1 MDNFSFLSIGS
12 NSGDRMNNIKRL
24 FEELKNSNVI
34 ILSNSSIYKS
44 EPLDSLSD
52 KNFYNLV
59 IKIKTTLDLLNFF
72 TLTESIEVKMGRK
85 IKNNKDM
92 PRIIDIDIL
101 TFNNKVYKSEFL
113 VIPHPKLYDRRF
125 VLLPWAEIAGEYI
138 LPKYNKSVN
147 YLLNNVKDTSKI
159 CKLEI

>member
-12 NSGDRMNNIKRL
+12 NSGDRINNIQRL

-72 TLTESIEVKMGRK
+72 SLTESIEVKMGRK
-85 IKNNKDM
+85 IKNNPDM

-101 TFNNKVYKSEFL
+101 TFNNKVYKSDFL
-113 VIPHPKLYDRRF
+113 VIPHPKLYERRF
-125 VLLPWAEIAGEYI
+125 VLLPWSEIA
-138 LPKYNKSVN
+138 
-147 YLLNNVKDTSKI
+147 
-159 CKLEI
+159 

>member
-1 MDNFSFLSIGS
+1 MDNSSFLSIGS
-12 NSGDRMNNIKRL
+12 NSGDRINNIQRL

-59 IKIKTTLDLLNFF
+59 IKIKTTLDLFNFF
-72 TLTESIEVKMGRK
+72 SLTESIEVKMGRK
-85 IKNNKDM
+85 IKNNPDM

-113 VIPHPKLYDRRF
+113 VIPHPKLYERRF
-125 VLLPWAEIAGEYI
+125 VLLPWSEIAGEYI